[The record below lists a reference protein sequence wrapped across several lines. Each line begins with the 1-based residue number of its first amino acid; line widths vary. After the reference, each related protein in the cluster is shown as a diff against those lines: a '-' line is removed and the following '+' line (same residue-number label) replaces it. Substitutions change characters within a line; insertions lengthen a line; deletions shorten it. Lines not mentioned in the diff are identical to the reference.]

1 MPSPQGLRRNLV
13 VRWPPLPRWLISPTV
28 CSESSVGGRFAFDI
42 DVKLPLIGQLIHY
55 RGWLLQQGQGR

>member
-1 MPSPQGLRRNLV
+1 MAAVATLAYLAD
-13 VRWPPLPRWLISPTV
+13 V
-28 CSESSVGGRFAFDI
+28 CSESSVGGRFVFDI